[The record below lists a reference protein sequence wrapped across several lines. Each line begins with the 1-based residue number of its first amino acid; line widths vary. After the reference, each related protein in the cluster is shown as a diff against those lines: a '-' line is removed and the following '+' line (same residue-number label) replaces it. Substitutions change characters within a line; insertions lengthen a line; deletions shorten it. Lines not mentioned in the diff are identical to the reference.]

1 MLTKSSLNKFKKK
14 KKRKTIEKQKFPKTK
29 RQNKKKKPVKL
40 SPRITCTAANFIQMM
55 HFFSQPPS

>member
-14 KKRKTIEKQKFPKTK
+14 EKKNNRKKNSQKRKDKTK
-29 RQNKKKKPVKL
+29 KNPVKL
-40 SPRITCTAANFIQMM
+40 FPRITCTAANFIQMM

>member
-14 KKRKTIEKQKFPKTK
+14 EKKNNRKKISQKQKDKK
-29 RQNKKKKPVKL
+29 NKKKPVKL
-40 SPRITCTAANFIQMM
+40 FPRITCTAANFIQMM

>member
-14 KKRKTIEKQKFPKTK
+14 EKKNNRKKISQKQKDKT
-29 RQNKKKKPVKL
+29 KKKPVKL
-40 SPRITCTAANFIQMM
+40 FPRITCTAANFIQMM

>member
-14 KKRKTIEKQKFPKTK
+14 KKRKTIEKKIPKNKKTK
-29 RQNKKKKPVKL
+29 QKKKPVKL
-40 SPRITCTAANFIQMM
+40 FPRITCTAANFIQMM

>member
-14 KKRKTIEKQKFPKTK
+14 EKKNNRKKKIPKNKKTKQKK
-29 RQNKKKKPVKL
+29 NPVKPF
-40 SPRITCTAANFIQMM
+40 PRITCTAANFIQMM

>member
-14 KKRKTIEKQKFPKTK
+14 EKKNNRKKIPKNKKTK
-29 RQNKKKKPVKL
+29 QKKPVKL
-40 SPRITCTAANFIQMM
+40 FPRITCTAANFIQMM